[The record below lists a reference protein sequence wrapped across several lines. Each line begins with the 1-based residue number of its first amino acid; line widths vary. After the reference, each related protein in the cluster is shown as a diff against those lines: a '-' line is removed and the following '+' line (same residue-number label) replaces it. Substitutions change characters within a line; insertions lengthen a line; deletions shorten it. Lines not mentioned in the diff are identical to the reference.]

1 MAHFINLTISVA
13 LTYEDDNSDSCLWYF
28 TTNVIDNTLGVF
40 ICVFSLRKIE
50 KQFMKKGKM
59 YLISGY
65 YYTIKDRNNEEIDLG
80 QKNNEE
86 V

>member
-1 MAHFINLTISVA
+1 
-13 LTYEDDNSDSCLWYF
+13 
-28 TTNVIDNTLGVF
+28 
-40 ICVFSLRKIE
+40 
-50 KQFMKKGKM
+50 MKKGKM